1 MLYSEKTKR
10 SKKVFVFSPKGESD
24 KLKLSD
30 QKEGIN
36 VVPEIDVSQ
45 ACNALVSR
53 LEAAREYR
61 MTLEARLEKAE
72 RKIMKA
78 EAYQQIMNLMS
89 AHVHCCLN
97 QDYAEELERY
107 WSKRDDIVY
116 ANGDLA
122 YVGQAAV
129 RKYYVEAAKKRSET
143 ARQQLKAAGKS
154 VPEGDKIPG
163 YKNMNLI
170 GTPYI
175 EIAEDGKTAQGI
187 WMAHSFMGCADASG
201 NLKTQGL
208 LSRYSGEF
216 ILEEGQWKIWHRRNY
231 ADVVFE
237 ENPMGMMGPPPTKD
251 GKPPKPMVEN
261 PKQTVITK
269 IKVAGGGY
277 SAASVPSGEPKLPE
291 PYDTWTYETSN
302 VQKEDVIK

>member
-1 MLYSEKTKR
+1 M
-10 SKKVFVFSPKGESD
+10 
-24 KLKLSD
+24 
-30 QKEGIN
+30 
-36 VVPEIDVSQ
+36 VPEIDVSKT
-45 ACNALVSR
+45 CDTLVGR
-53 LEAAREYR
+53 LKAAKEYR
-61 MTLEARLEKAE
+61 MALEARLEKAK
-72 RKIMKA
+72 RQIMKA
-78 EAYQQIMNLMS
+78 ESYQKIMNLMS

-97 QDYAEELERY
+97 QDYAEELDKY

-129 RKYYVEAAKKRSET
+129 RKYYVETAKKRGEA
-143 ARQQLKAAGKS
+143 ARQMLRAAGRE

-175 EIAEDGKTAQGI
+175 EIAEDGQTAQGI
-187 WMAHSFMGCADASG
+187 WMAHSFMGSADETG
-201 NLKTQGL
+201 DLKTQGV

-237 ENPMGMMGPPPTKD
+237 ENPMGMMGPPPTED
-251 GKPPKPMVEN
+251 GNPPKPMVEN
-261 PKQTVITK
+261 PKPTVITK
-269 IKVAGGGY
+269 IKTASGGY
-277 SAASVPSGEPKLPE
+277 SSTTVPSGEPKLPE

-302 VQKEDVIK
+302 VQKEGAFA